1 MSAAPSDE
9 LLLSAVGLRRA
20 YGGVPAVE
28 DFTLDVHAGEI
39 VVLLGPNGCGKTTSV
54 EMSLGLRKHD
64 GGSVRVCGL
73 DPVADRRALA
83 ELVGVQL
90 QGAQIHPRVKL
101 REYFDYLGALYDD
114 RDDVLATVDALGL
127 TPSLGKVFIKL
138 SGGLQRR
145 TMVAA
150 ALCGRPRL
158 AVLDE
163 PTSGVD
169 PESRAQFWSGL
180 RTFVRRS
187 DMGVLTT
194 THDLHEADRNADR
207 IVIMRDGHIVAT
219 GTREELVRKLPFDEV
234 RVLQAATATAID
246 GIHAGVDLQR
256 LGDEVTLG
264 VADHERPALDDALRT
279 AAGIRV
285 IDRRSPTLEDAYLY
299 TGVAPSIGVPS

>member
-1 MSAAPSDE
+1 VATDD

-28 DFTLDVHAGEI
+28 DFTLDVRSGEI
-39 VVLLGPNGCGKTTSV
+39 VILLGPNGCGKTTSV
-54 EMSLGLRKHD
+54 EMGLGLRKRD
-64 GGSVRVCGL
+64 GGTVRVCGL
-73 DPVADRRALA
+73 DPVADRKALA

-101 REYFDYLGALYDD
+101 REYFDYLGALYGD
-114 RDDVLATVDALGL
+114 RGDVYATVDALGL

-180 RTFVRRS
+180 RSFVRRS

-207 IVIMRDGHIVAT
+207 IVIMRNGHIVAT
-219 GTREELVRKLPFDEV
+219 GTRDELVGKLPFDEV
-234 RVLQAATATAID
+234 RVLQAPNTAALD
-246 GIHAGVDLQR
+246 AIHAGVDLQR

-264 VADHERPALDDALRT
+264 VAGHERSALDDALRS
-279 AAGIRV
+279 AAGVRLLE
-285 IDRRSPTLEDAYLY
+285 RRAPTLEDAYLY
-299 TGVAPSIGVPS
+299 SGVDPSIGTPP

>member
-1 MSAAPSDE
+1 VTADD
-9 LLLSAVGLRRA
+9 LLLSAVALRRA

-39 VVLLGPNGCGKTTSV
+39 VILLGPNGCGKTTSV
-54 EMSLGLRKHD
+54 EMGLGLRKHD
-64 GGSVRVCGL
+64 GGTVQVCGL
-73 DPVADRRALA
+73 DPVADRKALA

-101 REYFDYLGALYDD
+101 REYFDYLGALYGD
-114 RDDVLATVDALGL
+114 RDDVYATVEALGL

-180 RTFVRRS
+180 RSFVRRS

-207 IVIMRDGHIVAT
+207 IVIMRDGHIVAS
-219 GTREELVRKLPFDEV
+219 GTRDELVSKLPFDEV
-234 RVLQAATATAID
+234 RVLQAPGTAALD

-264 VADHERPALDDALRT
+264 VAGHESAALDDALRS
-279 AAGIRV
+279 AVGVRLLE
-285 IDRRSPTLEDAYLY
+285 RRSPNLEDAYLY
-299 TGVAPSIGVPS
+299 SGVDP